1 MNKKLTTKIIS
12 ADKLIYLPSI
22 DSTNAE
28 LKRQAAQGAEE
39 GTVVW
44 AEQQQ
49 AGRGRLERTWSSSE
63 KGIACSVLLTPPE
76 LQLAPRYSFVTAV
89 AVAEGIAKVTGLT
102 PGLKWPNDILLGG
115 KKVCGILLELQGKHL
130 IIGFGVNVN
139 QEKDDFPPEI
149 QEKAISL
156 AMELGQAVDKEL
168 LLAEILNAL
177 EANHFL
183 LLQEGFTA
191 IIKKWTESCSIL
203 GAEVV
208 ISGAG
213 EDKISGKVLGL
224 RDDGALLLKTAA
236 GEKAIISGDVS
247 LRGKDKQYI

>member
-1 MNKKLTTKIIS
+1 M
-12 ADKLIYLPSI
+12 IYLPSI

-102 PGLKWPNDILLGG
+102 PGLKWPNDIYVG
-115 KKVCGILLELQGKHL
+115 KEKLCGVL
-130 IIGFGVNVN
+130 ISTKFRGATFNSAVIGIGFNVN
-139 QEKDDFPPEI
+139 QTLFSRDIPNPT
-149 QEKAISL
+149 SL
-156 AMELGQAVDKEL
+156 KIITGRDYDLDAVLNGLLIKIDMWYEVLKIGNFDRLDSVYIENFLYLGQERDYYYKEKPLRATIIGVEKNGFLRIKSLDNEEINCDLKEL
-168 LLAEILNAL
+168 RFI
-177 EANHFL
+177 H
-183 LLQEGFTA
+183 
-191 IIKKWTESCSIL
+191 
-203 GAEVV
+203 
-208 ISGAG
+208 
-213 EDKISGKVLGL
+213 
-224 RDDGALLLKTAA
+224 
-236 GEKAIISGDVS
+236 
-247 LRGKDKQYI
+247 